1 VKSQKKIPLCYVC
14 RVSIN
19 KKGLCNLQTITLRS
33 KTADAQRR
41 LSSQA
46 GGGADRIYTCEILSN
61 VAKSLFLLTPPTRD
75 EADCLCFS
83 MCAGGSP
90 SPSPSGQW

>member
-46 GGGADRIYTCEILSN
+46 GGGGRSNIYMRDPEQRGQVPVSAHSPHPRRGRLP
-61 VAKSLFLLTPPTRD
+61 LL
-75 EADCLCFS
+75 
-83 MCAGGSP
+83 
-90 SPSPSGQW
+90 